1 MVDCCFPIHE
11 SRSQSLALPAVPWY
25 RLPVTIRQLYVFNA
39 LYLILLV
46 AVVILT
52 RARMRRMVGALVGTF
67 GAGAAAIAVIAF
79 CERVGWWHFNMSWE
93 PYYLF
98 QLGISVGVG
107 SFVFLL
113 TWRVARRFGGRGLA
127 IALLIAA
134 ILGPFRDSAYM
145 AMFPEWGYYAP
156 GIAPL
161 LAISVAYVVIGV
173 VGHGLMRVISGPAA
187 ADPLARRLWKH
198 A

>member
-1 MVDCCFPIHE
+1 MH
-11 SRSQSLALPAVPWY
+11 
-25 RLPVTIRQLYVFNA
+25 
-39 LYLILLV
+39 
-46 AVVILT
+46 
-52 RARMRRMVGALVGTF
+52 
-67 GAGAAAIAVIAF
+67 
-79 CERVGWWHFNMSWE
+79 WE

-98 QLGISVGVG
+98 QLGISVALG

-113 TWRVARRFGGRGLA
+113 TWRLARRFRGRGLA

-156 GIAPL
+156 GIAPM

-173 VGHGLMRVISGPAA
+173 VGHGLMRVISGPAT
-187 ADPLARRLWKH
+187 ADPLARRLGSMSRRQ
-198 A
+198 